1 MSAALPAAAQ
11 ELNEA
16 AMLLEESAET
26 ESPEDIA
33 VPLISTWDFL
43 RMVLILGGV
52 VGLVYIFFFLL
63 KRGLG
68 QKRFENDLIRI
79 LGSTSLSGNK
89 ALHLIEV
96 GSSIYLVGSAESSVA
111 LIAPIE
117 DQESKDHIKLE
128 SSRSQSQ
135 EQRSFSRVLR
145 DFFKPAK
152 DNKLKGLGETVDF
165 MKEQQE
171 RLKRL

>member
-1 MSAALPAAAQ
+1 MSAALPLEAQ
-11 ELNEA
+11 ELNETT
-16 AMLLEESAET
+16 MLLEEGVET

-68 QKRFENDLIRI
+68 QKRLKNDLIRI
-79 LGSTSLSGNK
+79 LGSTSLNGNK

-96 GSSIYLVGSAESSVA
+96 GNSIFLVGSAESGVA

-117 DQESKDHIKLE
+117 DQESKDNIKLE
-128 SSRSQSQ
+128 CSRNQSP

-152 DNKLKGLGETVDF
+152 DNKLKGLGGTVDF